1 MTVVI
6 VFVGCLTYSVYVT
19 LLVWISICFYGFVRV
34 RGGFGS
40 WANSSCGAFSSA
52 TGCVVTI
59 IVGCII
65 SRIITVVG
73 RIVSCTG
80 CVVGC
85 VGRIVTV
92 GSHIV
97 IGCVGRIVT
106 VGSHIV
112 AVIVSCVVAV
122 VGRIISRIISRI
134 VTGHIV
140 AVGRIVTVSDRVV
153 TVGVLGLID
162 CLSNNSRVVGIVI
175 VCSRIT
181 IVGDGCITGVV
192 DSSAIIIGRNIST
205 RT

>member
-97 IGCVGRIVT
+97 
-106 VGSHIV
+106 

-140 AVGRIVTVSDRVV
+140 AGHIVAVGDRVV

-192 DSSAIIIGRNIST
+192 DSSANIIGRNIST